1 MPRLPTFRG
10 RSRRWLAIP
19 VVLLVAVGGSGAW
32 LLTRE
37 ESAAVEPTTATV
49 SAETVQETVAA
60 SGTLAAARS
69 ADLDFEVS
77 GTVTRV
83 YVAEGDKV
91 TKGQALAR
99 IDDSSLVA
107 QRSAAVATL
116 DAAYTQLDEDED
128 DDASD
133 TQLAADQAAI
143 VSAKD
148 ALTEAREAVQSATLR
163 ATIAGTVVSLDLA
176 RGDVVG
182 SSGGSTSGGSSTSST
197 TGSTTT
203 ATTSTSAVSIVSTT
217 SFVVDATVAA
227 SDVESLKEGLQ
238 AEITVSGAT
247 DTVYGTVSDI
257 GLVAEANSSGAAVF
271 PVTIQVTGQ
280 PEDLYA
286 GTSADVS
293 IIVKQTDGVLTVP
306 SRALTTEDDATY
318 VTKIVDGEEVK
329 TEVETGTAYGMST
342 EVVSGLAEGDVVEI
356 PGFSAPTG
364 GGGGDEQQ
372 QMPDFGGEMPS
383 FGGGQMP
390 GGGGAFPGGAG

>member
-1 MPRLPTFRG
+1 VT
-10 RSRRWLAIP
+10 
-19 VVLLVAVGGSGAW
+19 GSAGAW

-49 SAETVQETVAA
+49 SAETVKETVAA
-60 SGTLAAARS
+60 TGTLAAARS

-83 YVAEGDKV
+83 YVAEGDRV
-91 TKGQALAR
+91 RRGQALAR
-99 IDDSSLVA
+99 VGASSLLA
-107 QRSAAVATL
+107 QRAAAVATL
-116 DAAYTQLDEDED
+116 DAAYTQLDEDQD
-128 DDASD
+128 DGASD

-143 VSAKD
+143 VSAQG
-148 ALTEAREAVQSATLR
+148 ALAEAREAVRSATLR
-163 ATIAGTVVSLDLA
+163 ATISGTVVSLDLA
-176 RGDVVG
+176 AGDVVG
-182 SSGGSTSGGSSTSST
+182 SAGGGTSAGGSTGASTD
-197 TGSTTT
+197 TGTTTT
-203 ATTSTSAVSIVSTT
+203 ATGAVSIVSTS

-227 SDVESLKEGLQ
+227 ADVESLKEGLQ

-247 DTVYGTVSDI
+247 DVVYGTVSDI

-271 PVTIQVTGQ
+271 PVTIQVTGS

-293 IIVKQTDGVLTVP
+293 IIVKQTEGVLTVP

-318 VTKIVDGEEVK
+318 VTRIVDGEQVE

-342 EVVSGLAEGDVVEI
+342 EVVSGLEEGDVVEI
-356 PGFSAPTG
+356 PGFSAPAG
-364 GGGGDEQQ
+364 GGSGEDGQQ
-372 QMPDFGGEMPS
+372 QPPDFGGGQVPD

-390 GGGGAFPGGAG
+390 GGFPGGAG